1 MHITISRKSSIS
13 DSQVS
18 IKSNFS
24 DNLDVINRKS
34 WLRMSNLERLSSS
47 RFCRSSYRLTTTTFG
62 YLDGQPVNSKFAE
75 NRPGQYT
82 NQGNSETR
90 QFQFK
95 KPTPDKLSADW
106 ATSCVGI
113 TYTVDTPLPPVST
126 TRPKIDSDDCV
137 KRLTPPCIFS
147 FGRDSVFDT
156 ADDCSPKIGNTRSSF
171 GTTLTNNAE
180 IKNAYKSS
188 ENSYFKIV
196 KSETN
201 SEFSHRFKNQSNQ
214 SYASKKFSNNCSFAE
229 SKTTSVTSLQIVV
242 PRRFV
247 GTARNWSGY
256 SVHDSR
262 LDSLP
267 SSVSRL
273 SMSIKPHSEISSLR
287 SYYRRKFSKI
297 ANFEQKNGTN

>member
-47 RFCRSSYRLTTTTFG
+47 RLCRSSYRLTTTTFG

-75 NRPGQYT
+75 NRPGQHM
-82 NQGNSETR
+82 NQENSETR

-113 TYTVDTPLPPVST
+113 TYTVDTPLPPLST
-126 TRPKIDSDDCV
+126 TRTPEIGFDDCV

-147 FGRDSVFDT
+147 FGRDSVFET
-156 ADDCSPKIGNTRSSF
+156 ADDCSPKTINPRSSI
-171 GTTLTNNAE
+171 GKILTKNSE
-180 IKNAYKSS
+180 IEKSSHKTS

-201 SEFSHRFKNQSNQ
+201 SEFSNRFKIQSNQ
-214 SYASKKFSNNCSFAE
+214 SYGSKNFSKNCSFAE
-229 SKTTSVTSLQIVV
+229 SKTNSVTSLQIVV

-256 SVHDSR
+256 SVRDSR

-267 SSVSRL
+267 SSVSRI
-273 SMSIKPHSEISSLR
+273 SMSMKPHSEISSLR
-287 SYYRRKFSKI
+287 SYYR
-297 ANFEQKNGTN
+297 NNQVGL